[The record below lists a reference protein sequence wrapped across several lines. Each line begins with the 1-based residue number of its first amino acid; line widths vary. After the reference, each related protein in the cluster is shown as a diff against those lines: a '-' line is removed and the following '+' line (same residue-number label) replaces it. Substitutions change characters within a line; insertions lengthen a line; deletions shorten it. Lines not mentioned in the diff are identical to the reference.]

1 MSPIQNLFQN
11 REEQKKLLGSASGHR
26 WTFQRKVRRKSGLMH
41 KGPAWQLRITPI
53 ALPSRHWFHQETMNP
68 ATPGTVSVFS
78 QCWAVSLA
86 ESRHTISVEWMSRTS
101 WLMSLN
107 SFSCYFGN
115 DKIETVVESMTF
127 SNHFY
132 KFLKCM
138 KVLIAYRVLFNK
150 YKNW

>member
-1 MSPIQNLFQN
+1 
-11 REEQKKLLGSASGHR
+11 
-26 WTFQRKVRRKSGLMH
+26 
-41 KGPAWQLRITPI
+41 
-53 ALPSRHWFHQETMNP
+53 
-68 ATPGTVSVFS
+68 
-78 QCWAVSLA
+78 
-86 ESRHTISVEWMSRTS
+86 
-101 WLMSLN
+101 MSLN

-115 DKIETVVESMTF
+115 DKIETVVGSMTF